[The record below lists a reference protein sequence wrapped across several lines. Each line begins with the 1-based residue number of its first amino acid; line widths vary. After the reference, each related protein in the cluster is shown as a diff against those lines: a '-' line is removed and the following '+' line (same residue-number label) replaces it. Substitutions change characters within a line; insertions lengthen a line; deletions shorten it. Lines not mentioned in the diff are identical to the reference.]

1 MSPGGPVQFTTAKDG
16 VSIAYRRY
24 GHGPVLVHPPGS
36 VVDTMAVAAEV
47 GFVSASPA
55 HSVVRFDRRGSGLS
69 DRDAIGLSM
78 DDAIAD
84 LDAVVDAIDAGPVA
98 LVGTALYA
106 PAVLRYAATHGSKV
120 SHLLLTVAFPSHQ
133 ALLETGAVRAMRASL
148 EIDFDFWLYA
158 MASWAL
164 RGTRPVAGLVE
175 VLRSE
180 LDQHALLSAF
190 ADLETH
196 DATADLSSIDVPTLV
211 ILRSP
216 YQHGF
221 PDQRS
226 LAARIPKATLVTDDA
241 TGPYG
246 MSEDTAAKVAEF
258 LGVGGIADLDGGSQT
273 IMFTDLVSST
283 ALTQTLGDRAAQQI
297 LDTHDHIVRNALG
310 SYQGRE
316 IKHTGDGIMATF
328 RLAANALHAARRIQR
343 DLKTSEVQAR
353 IGLNA
358 GEPIEQDGDLFG
370 TAVQLA
376 ARVCDHAPGGAIHAT
391 GVVKDLTAGHD
402 FDWTPQDPYTPKG
415 FNQAVALYALDHE

>member
-1 MSPGGPVQFTTAKDG
+1 MSLEGPVQFATTKDG
-16 VSIAYRRY
+16 VSIAYRHY
-24 GHGPVLVHPPGS
+24 GPGPALVHPPAS

-47 GFVSASPA
+47 GFVSASPV
-55 HSVVRFDRRGSGLS
+55 HSIVRFDRRGSGLS
-69 DRDAIGLSM
+69 DRDVMGFSM
-78 DDAIAD
+78 EDAIAD
-84 LDAVVDAIDAGPVA
+84 LDAVVDALDAGPVA

-120 SHLLLTVAFPSHQ
+120 SHLLLNVAFPSHRI
-133 ALLETGAVRAMRASL
+133 LLETGAVRAMRAAL

-180 LDQHALLSAF
+180 LDQDTLLAAF

-196 DATADLSSIDVPTLV
+196 DATDDLSDIDLPTLV
-211 ILRSP
+211 VLRSAF
-216 YQHGF
+216 QRGF

-226 LAARIPKATLVTDDA
+226 LAARIPGAALVTDDA

-246 MSEDTAAKVAEF
+246 MSEDAAAKVAQF
-258 LGVGGIADLDGGSQT
+258 LGVAGAMSLDGGSQT

-283 ALTQTLGDRAAQQI
+283 ALTQALGDRAAQQI
-297 LDTHDHIVRNALG
+297 VDTHDLIVRAALDNF
-310 SYQGRE
+310 QGRE
-316 IKHTGDGIMATF
+316 VKHTGDGIMATF

-376 ARVCDHAPGGAIHAT
+376 ARVCDHAPAGAIHAT
-391 GVVKDLTAGHD
+391 EVVKELTSGHN
-402 FDWTPQDPYTPKG
+402 FEWTPQDSYTPKG
-415 FNQAVALYALDHE
+415 FNHEVALYALDPQ